1 MFGAAMKRI
10 RSRIRWAGVYA
21 ALLAVASAMNLKGED
36 TMGETKTVRETITL
50 GGGCF
55 WCIEAVVQE
64 LKGVENAV
72 SGYAGGTNS
81 NPTYEEVC
89 SGRTGHAEVV
99 QVTFD
104 PKIIPLKD
112 LLGVFFTL
120 HDPTTPN
127 RQGAD
132 VGTQYR
138 SAVYYHHD
146 AQKTVVDQVI
156 REFETN
162 HVWSGKIVT
171 EVAPL
176 TTFYPA
182 EKYHQEYYEQN
193 PNAGYCRVVIAPKIS
208 KLRKQF
214 LEKLR
219 KP

>member
-1 MFGAAMKRI
+1 MGGATMKHNI
-10 RSRIRWAGVYA
+10 MSIMGTCAVLTIA
-21 ALLAVASAMNLKGED
+21 ASTSNLKGAE
-36 TMGETKTVRETITL
+36 TMGETRTDKETITL

-64 LKGVENAV
+64 LKGVESAV
-72 SGYAGGTNS
+72 SGYAGGTTPK
-81 NPTYEEVC
+81 PTYEEVC

-104 PKIIPLKD
+104 PKIISLKE
-112 LLGVFFTL
+112 LLEVFFTL
-120 HDPTTPN
+120 HDPTTLN

-146 AQKTVVDQVI
+146 AQKPTVDEVI
-156 REFETN
+156 KGFEMKK
-162 HVWSGKIVT
+162 VWDGKIVT

-176 TTFYPA
+176 KAFYPA